1 MKISKNAII
10 VATALKMKGVGNK
23 WVVENIK
30 ADSTESDIIERLA
43 HKKQKSYKDAECEF
57 DKCKRAVESEIES
70 LENHADGIIA
80 FCDEGFPTY
89 KSAVK
94 SIDKPALLTYKG
106 DLKLLDEKLLKIAVI
121 GLLNP
126 CEKIKDLEE
135 KITAKMLQKDAV
147 IVSGLAK
154 GCDQIAHEIALK
166 HNGATIAIL
175 PSILRKIL
183 PSSNAELADEIV
195 ANGGLLISE
204 YIDECAN
211 PRFGLSQ
218 RYIER
223 DRLQALFSDAVCLVA
238 SYAHSDS
245 KVNKSKDSGAR
256 HALGRAKE
264 WDILR
269 IAPKGKDNDERFN
282 LNREILGDY
291 KNPAI
296 EINTQNIDSVID
308 KIIQS
313 KQTTSNQVL
322 FLDKITHLDSRK
334 S

>member
-1 MKISKNAII
+1 MNMKKSKNALI
-10 VATALKMKGVGNK
+10 VASALKMKGVGNA
-23 WVVENIK
+23 WVVKNIN
-30 ADSTESDIIERLA
+30 ANSTESSVIERLSR
-43 HKKQKSYKDAECEF
+43 KNPNAEFEF
-57 DKCKRAVESEIES
+57 YECKRAVETEIES
-70 LENHADGIIA
+70 LENYADGVIA

-89 KSAVK
+89 KSIVE
-94 SIDKPALLTYKG
+94 SSDKPALLTYKG
-106 DLKLLDEKLLKIAVI
+106 DLKLLDEKLLRIAVI

-154 GCDQIAHEIALK
+154 GCDTIAHECALK
-166 HNGATIAIL
+166 NNGATIAIL
-175 PSILRKIL
+175 PSTLRKIL
-183 PSSNAELADEIV
+183 PSSNAELANEIV

-204 YIDECAN
+204 YLHECEN
-211 PRFGLSQ
+211 PRFGLTK

-245 KVNKSKDSGAR
+245 LADKSKDSGAR
-256 HALGRAKE
+256 HALDKAKQ
-264 WDILR
+264 WGIPR
-269 IAPKGKDNDERFN
+269 IAPKGKDSDGRFN

-296 EINTQNIDSVID
+296 EINMKNIDSVID
-308 KIIQS
+308 EIIKS
-313 KQTTSNQVL
+313 KVANKGL
-322 FLDKITHLDSRK
+322 F
-334 S
+334 